1 MKGNYGNLENLKK
14 MQKNKKLSYT
24 KEQLLDEKLK
34 NEDGES
40 NIEVSRRMSD
50 FFNDLINSSN
60 SCKSIAVI
68 SHGAAIKFYLSKFCT
83 LNKDFELKYKDRI
96 LKINSPSVFKLK
108 IKYNKLKDIT
118 QIY

>member
-60 SCKSIAVI
+60 SCKNIAVI

-83 LNKDFELKYKDRI
+83 LNKDCELKYKDRI